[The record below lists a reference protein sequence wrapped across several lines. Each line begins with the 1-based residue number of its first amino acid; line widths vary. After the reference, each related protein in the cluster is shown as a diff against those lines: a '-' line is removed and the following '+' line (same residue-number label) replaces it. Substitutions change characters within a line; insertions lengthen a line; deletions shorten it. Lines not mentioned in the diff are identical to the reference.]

1 MNAHHRPTTMAAEG
15 QQRFRWTLNDIERL
29 VQSGVFKDTDRL
41 ELIGGEL
48 VPMSPKG
55 NHHEH
60 LRSELTFVLTKLCPE
75 HLRVASEPQFN
86 LAEDEYRQPD
96 LLVYRA
102 DIRVHDVRGDTALL
116 VIEVA
121 DSSLDHDTGDK
132 AATYAKYGVCEYW
145 VIDAKTRVTQVFRNP
160 GLTGYA
166 SQTEKSAKTK
176 LVARKV
182 PQLTVTLAKL
192 R

>member
-1 MNAHHRPTTMAAEG
+1 MNDLPRPTTMAAEG
-15 QQRFRWTLNDIERL
+15 HQRFRWTLDDIERL

-60 LRSELTFVLTKLCPE
+60 LRTELTFVLTKLCPE
-75 HLRVASEPQFN
+75 HLRVAAEPQFN
-86 LAEDEYRQPD
+86 LAQDEYRQPD
-96 LLVYRA
+96 LLVYPA

-116 VIEVA
+116 VIEIA
-121 DSSLDHDTGDK
+121 DSSLDHDIGTK
-132 AATYAKYGVCEYW
+132 ADTYAKYGVCEYW
-145 VIDAKTRVTQVFRNP
+145 VIDAKTRVTQVFRKP
-160 GLTGYA
+160 GPAGFS
-166 SQTEKSAKTK
+166 SQTEKPAKAK
-176 LVARKV
+176 LLAMKA
-182 PQLTVTLAKL
+182 PGLTVTLARL

>member
-1 MNAHHRPTTMAAEG
+1 MNVHPRPTTMAAER
-15 QQRFRWTLNDIERL
+15 QQRFRWTLDDIERL
-29 VQSGVFKDTDRL
+29 VQAGVFKDTDRL

-60 LRSELTFVLTKLCPE
+60 LRTELTFVLTKLCPE
-75 HLRVASEPQFN
+75 HLRVAAEPQFN

-96 LLVYRA
+96 LLVYPA
-102 DIRVHDVRGDTALL
+102 DIRVHDVRGDIALL
-116 VIEVA
+116 VIEIA
-121 DSSLDHDTGDK
+121 DSSLEHDTGAK
-132 AATYAKYGVCEYW
+132 AATFAKYGVCEYW

-160 GLTGYA
+160 KPDGYA
-166 SQTEKSAKTK
+166 SRSKKTAQSK
-176 LVARKV
+176 LTSKKV
-182 PQLTVTLAKL
+182 PELSIVLAKL